1 MKVRKEIGDAVDVRQ
16 WNLRTARERFHLIGR
31 QITVLALNLPQ
42 VIEDQ
47 TVIISA
53 RPPDDCTGARP
64 SSMVNRSMRLGVSL
78 VLWSGLLLA
87 QTVETPKYTG
97 PGSCASPSCHGG
109 VQVRTT
115 TSVQQN
121 EYSTWV
127 VKDKH
132 AHAFAVLTNPVAT
145 RMAKILGP
153 EKLGSAKADTAP
165 KCLACHALSV
175 LEADRARTFDSTD
188 GVSCESC
195 HGPASNW
202 LGPHTTKGWTH
213 ERSVAA
219 GMRDLRDPVHRAE
232 NCLTCHLG
240 TADKAVDHEMIAAGH
255 PDLYFELASF
265 TAAMPRHWIEHAAD
279 DRTKDDPFADV
290 RMLAAGQAVQLRE
303 QLQRVARNAQGNAW
317 PEFADLDCFACHHS
331 LTDADNSWRQALG
344 YAGRRAGNPPWNLS
358 RYAVLRQIA
367 NEMDRESGRR
377 LETEVDK
384 LDTIMSSGNP
394 DRTQAAAQARTTAD
408 IAGRIAQQMSTAS
421 FDQARIQRLIE
432 AIASDGE
439 TVSRE
444 GERAAEQATMAVQS
458 LYLAFASQGHPG
470 NDTQIRAAIK
480 ALFQQVENPSAY
492 NAPKFAEQMRALRQ
506 VLP

>member
-1 MKVRKEIGDAVDVRQ
+1 
-16 WNLRTARERFHLIGR
+16 
-31 QITVLALNLPQ
+31 
-42 VIEDQ
+42 
-47 TVIISA
+47 
-53 RPPDDCTGARP
+53 
-64 SSMVNRSMRLGVSL
+64 MRLVVWL
-78 VLWSGLLLA
+78 VVGSGMLLA
-87 QTVETPKYTG
+87 QTADLPKYTG

-145 RMAKILGP
+145 RMAKILRID
-153 EKLGSAKADTAP
+153 KAEAAP

-175 LEADRARTFDSTD
+175 PEADRARTFDSTD

-213 ERSVAA
+213 ERSMAA
-219 GMRDLRDPVHRAE
+219 GMRDLRDPVRRAE

-240 TADKAVDHEMIAAGH
+240 TAEKAVDHEMIAAGH
-255 PDLYFELASF
+255 PDLYFELTSF
-265 TAAMPRHWIEHAAD
+265 TAAMPRHWKED
-279 DRTKDDPFADV
+279 GKDDAPFADV
-290 RMLAAGQAVQLRE
+290 RMLVAGQAVQLRE
-303 QLQRVARNAQGNAW
+303 QLQRVARNAQGNSW

-331 LTDADNSWRQALG
+331 LTNAENSWRQDQG
-344 YAGRRAGNPPWNLS
+344 YAGRKAGNPPWNLS
-358 RYAVLRQIA
+358 RYAVLRQIV
-367 NEMDRESGRR
+367 NEMDREGGRR

-384 LDTIMSSGNP
+384 LYAIMSSGNP
-394 DRTQAAAQARTTAD
+394 DRNQAAAQARTTAEA
-408 IAGRIAQQMSTAS
+408 AGRLEQQIAAAP
-421 FDQARIQRLIE
+421 FDQGRTQRLLQ
-432 AIASDGE
+432 AIARDGDYI
-439 TVSRE
+439 SRQ
-444 GERAAEQATMAVQS
+444 GERAAEQAAMTLQS
-458 LYLAFASQGHPG
+458 LYTAYAAQTRAS
-470 NDTQIRAAIK
+470 NDAQIRAALK

-492 NAPKFAEQMRALRQ
+492 NAPKFAEVMRVLSQ

>member
-1 MKVRKEIGDAVDVRQ
+1 
-16 WNLRTARERFHLIGR
+16 
-31 QITVLALNLPQ
+31 
-42 VIEDQ
+42 
-47 TVIISA
+47 
-53 RPPDDCTGARP
+53 
-64 SSMVNRSMRLGVSL
+64 
-78 VLWSGLLLA
+78 
-87 QTVETPKYTG
+87 
-97 PGSCASPSCHGG
+97 

-153 EKLGSAKADTAP
+153 DKLGSVKADTAP

-175 LEADRARTFDSTD
+175 PEADRARTFDSTD

-219 GMRDLRDPVHRAE
+219 GMRDMRDPVHRAE

-240 TADKAVDHEMIAAGH
+240 TPDKGVDHEMIAAGH

-265 TAAMPRHWIEHAAD
+265 TAAMPRHWIERATD
-279 DRTKDDPFADV
+279 DHSKDDPFADV
-290 RMLAAGQAVQLRE
+290 RMLVVGQAVQFRE
-303 QLQRVARNAQGNAW
+303 QLQRVARDSQSKAQGNAW
-317 PEFADLDCFACHHS
+317 PEFADLDCYACHHS
-331 LTDADNSWRQALG
+331 LTSAENSWRQELG
-344 YAGRRAGNPPWNLS
+344 YAGRRPGSPPWNLS
-358 RYAVLRQIA
+358 RYAVLRQIV
-367 NEMDRESGRR
+367 NEMDRDGARN
-377 LETEVDK
+377 LETEVQK
-384 LDTIMSSGNP
+384 LYATMSAGNP
-394 DRTQAAAQARTTAD
+394 DRSQAAAQARATAE
-408 IAGRIAQQMSTAS
+408 IAGRLAQQLSTAS
-421 FDQARIQRLIE
+421 FDQARTQRLLQ
-432 AIASDGE
+432 AIARDGD
-439 TVSRE
+439 TISRQ
-444 GERAAEQATMAVQS
+444 GERAAEQAIMALQS
-458 LYLAFASQGHPG
+458 LYLTYASQAHAT

-492 NAPKFAEQMRALRQ
+492 DAPKFAEQMRALSEA
-506 VLP
+506 LP

>member
-1 MKVRKEIGDAVDVRQ
+1 
-16 WNLRTARERFHLIGR
+16 
-31 QITVLALNLPQ
+31 
-42 VIEDQ
+42 
-47 TVIISA
+47 
-53 RPPDDCTGARP
+53 
-64 SSMVNRSMRLGVSL
+64 MRLVVSL
-78 VLWSGLLLA
+78 ALWSGALLA
-87 QTVETPKYTG
+87 QTTETPKYTG

-127 VKDKH
+127 VRDKH
-132 AHAFAVLTNPVAT
+132 ARAFAVLSNPVAA

-153 EKLGSAKADTAP
+153 DKLGSAKADTAP
-165 KCLACHALSV
+165 RCLACHALSV
-175 LEADRARTFDSTD
+175 PDADRARTFDSTD

-219 GMRDLRDPVHRAE
+219 GMRDLRDPVRRAE

-279 DRTKDDPFADV
+279 DHTKEDPFADV

-384 LDTIMSSGNP
+384 LYAIMSSGSP
-394 DRTQAAAQARTTAD
+394 DRNQAAAQARATAD
-408 IAGRIAQQMSTAS
+408 VAGRMAQQMSTAS
-421 FDQARIQRLIE
+421 FDPARTQRLLQ
-432 AIASDGE
+432 AIASDGDAI
-439 TVSRE
+439 SRQ
-444 GERAAEQATMAVQS
+444 GERAAEQAAMALQS
-458 LYLAFASQGHPG
+458 LYLAYSAQAHPN
-470 NDTQIRAAIK
+470 NDTQVRAAIK

-492 NAPKFAEQMRALRQ
+492 NAPKFAEQMRAVSQ
-506 VLP
+506 VLR